1 MTFLT
6 LPRPFD
12 DELFFLV
19 AINASNHQGTPVIKF
34 RLMLRRF
41 LVIAVLLAPA
51 VRAQQAIV
59 ITGAKLID
67 GSGAPPVEDSM
78 VVIENGRIKAAGRR
92 AAVQAPKDA
101 VKIDASGKTLLPG
114 LIDAHC
120 HFNAPVD
127 DVRGYLAVM
136 LRWGVTTARSV
147 GTDSPE
153 HVAFFH
159 DARDGKF
166 LAPRVYTAGFG
177 FSAPG
182 GSPAVTA
189 PINRPSNE
197 ADARGAVRKLA
208 GEKVDFIKI
217 WVERGGGR
225 TPILPLEIRAAIA
238 DEARKAGIPIVTHVT
253 AVQDIRDMANLGV
266 TDMMHTP
273 RDSDAT
279 PELIALAKSK
289 GLTFTPTFANA
300 EAWHYAENPKLLDD
314 PMLKGAFYPKGW
326 ARITDLDLRAKM
338 LADPALAQRKEGF
351 RRSMRFIKTM
361 SDAGV
366 RIATGTDT
374 GAELS
379 PVPFG
384 AATHR
389 EIQIL
394 GDAGLTPMNAIRAAT
409 LDAARVL
416 TRKADPE
423 YGSIAA
429 GKVADLLLVDGDP
442 LADIH
447 NLHRIWRVMR
457 GGKWVQ

>member
-1 MTFLT
+1 M
-6 LPRPFD
+6 
-12 DELFFLV
+12 
-19 AINASNHQGTPVIKF
+19 
-34 RLMLRRF
+34 
-41 LVIAVLLAPA
+41 LLARFA
-51 VRAQQAIV
+51 LCGLLVVSSLGAQSTTV
-59 ITGAKLID
+59 ILGAKLID
-67 GSGAPPVEDSM
+67 GSGGPAIDDS
-78 VVIENGRIKAAGRR
+78 VVIIENGRIRAAGRR
-92 AAVQAPKDA
+92 AMVPVPKDS
-101 VKIDASGKTLLPG
+101 VKVNGAGKTLLPG

-120 HFNAPVD
+120 HFAAAPE
-127 DVRGYLAVM
+127 DVKKYLLVM

-153 HVAFFH
+153 NVALFH

-166 LAPRVYTAGFG
+166 LSPRVYTAGYG

-182 GSPAVTA
+182 GSPGVST
-189 PINRPSNE
+189 PINRPSNQ

-208 GEKVDFIKI
+208 GQKVDFIKI

-225 TPILPLEIRAAIA
+225 TPILPLEIRAAIV
-238 DEARKAGIPIVTHVT
+238 DEARKAGIPVVTHVT
-253 AVQDIRDMANLGV
+253 AVEDIRAMGDLGV

-279 PELIALAKSK
+279 PELIGYAKSK
-289 GLTFTPTFANA
+289 GLSFTPTFANA
-300 EAWHYAENPKLLDD
+300 ESAWHYAENPKLLDD

-326 ARITDLDLRAKM
+326 ARVTDLDLRAK
-338 LADPALAQRKEGF
+338 ALAAPNLAERKEGF
-351 RRSMRFIKTM
+351 KKGERFIKAM

-389 EIQIL
+389 EVEIL
-394 GDAGLTPMNAIRAAT
+394 VEAGLTPIAAIRAAT

-416 TRKADPE
+416 TRKMDPE

-429 GKVADLLLVDGDP
+429 GKVADLVLLDADPTVDV
-442 LADIH
+442 H
-447 NLHRIWRVMR
+447 NLHRISKVMR
-457 GGKWVQ
+457 GGKWVE